1 MRKGREIIGF
11 AVCILI
17 PLAAGAIGALFT
29 TPAIPDWYAALAKP
43 ALTPPAWVFGPV
55 WTLLYV
61 LMGIAVFLVWRR
73 GLGAPGAK
81 GAVEIFFVQLV
92 LNAAWSAVFF
102 GSTSLTINGFNN
114 IGIAFIEIIF
124 LWLSIIWTIFRFS
137 KVSPP
142 AAWLLAP
149 YILWVSFAA
158 YLNLAIYLLNR

>member
-1 MRKGREIIGF
+1 MGTGRKIIGF
-11 AVCILI
+11 AVCVLI

-29 TPAIPDWYAALAKP
+29 TPAIPVWYAALTKP

-61 LMGIAVFLVWRR
+61 LMGIALFLIWDNRTVTGGRR
-73 GLGAPGAK
+73 PAFRA
-81 GAVEIFFVQLV
+81 FFVQII
-92 LNAAWSAVFF
+92 LNVAWSAVFF
-102 GSTSLTINGFNN
+102 GSHAMLAGF
-114 IGIAFIEIIF
+114 IVIAA

-137 KVSPP
+137 KVSPA

-149 YILWVSFAA
+149 YILWVSFAS